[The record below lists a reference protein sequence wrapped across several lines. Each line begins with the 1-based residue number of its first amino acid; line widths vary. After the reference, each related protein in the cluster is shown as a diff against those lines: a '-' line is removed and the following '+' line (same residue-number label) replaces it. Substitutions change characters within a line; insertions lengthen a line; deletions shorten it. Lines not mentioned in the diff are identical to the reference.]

1 MYIEITLGVLLL
13 LSILFNV
20 ILLLRRKNTES
31 ELNGLL
37 EHFLQGDLEYGRD
50 NIETL
55 PKGEQSYRL
64 AQSMNDLA
72 TLLGDVQQNSQ
83 KSERATARLSRNIQ
97 KALLYT
103 SKISA
108 HASGNL
114 ETSSRLFQL
123 VAEGSAAVEEI
134 HASIGS
140 LKDQVSTQNRE
151 ISQTSQAI
159 NSISQSLSSISG
171 IASQRLQ
178 DTQSL
183 VKLTAVGNR
192 KIKETDQVINMVQGK
207 VDDILT
213 LITMI
218 NKIASQTNL
227 LSMNAAIEAAHA
239 GDAGRGF
246 AVVAQEIRNLAESTS
261 NNAKSISET
270 LKDLVAHIESAAQ
283 LSKESGS
290 AFNQIEEG
298 VDQVSQAFTQIN
310 EQTSSVADHSQEVV
324 HSASALQEISQQT
337 TISMNEMEVGTSD
350 INKILE
356 SSKEISE
363 EMEVS
368 MKDLASKTKSV
379 NWITSKISSSYLT
392 ANHSMASILN
402 LFRQYN
408 SRLSGKEM
416 VDTASRMTY
425 SNLILSH
432 INWVAMARAVID
444 RSVEKEDVNLVDSTH
459 CELGKWINKEESR
472 NLLGEEKM
480 RRLSTLHRDLHNL
493 VGEIFQGLESSGKDV
508 IEKKYDQL
516 NELSQKIVQILTTI
530 GYNDFIQ
537 WSPELS
543 VQVKEFDQ
551 HHGVLIS
558 LINKLYV
565 SMEEGQGAENLS
577 RIFEELLH
585 YTEFHF
591 TEEEKVLEYY
601 QSPQLEEQKKQHSAL
616 LKKAREL
623 NNDFHQGK
631 SVLSNEVLDF
641 LQDWV
646 MNHILRVDKKYGE
659 PLKDKDIHSLVKSYK
674 ART

>member
-1 MYIEITLGVLLL
+1 MVKKKGKE
-13 LSILFNV
+13 N
-20 ILLLRRKNTES
+20 
-31 ELNGLL
+31 ELNDVL
-37 EHFLQGDLEYGRD
+37 ENFLQGQLEYDRQKSQYLSK
-50 NIETL
+50 ES
-55 PKGEQSYRL
+55 QSYRL
-64 AQSMNDLA
+64 VKAMDDLA
-72 TLLGDVQQNSQ
+72 SLLKNVQINSN

-108 HASGNL
+108 HAGSNL

-140 LKDQVSTQNRE
+140 LKDQVSTQNQE
-151 ISQTSQAI
+151 IAQTSQAI
-159 NSISQSLSSISG
+159 QSISQSLKSISE

-178 DTQSL
+178 DTRSL
-183 VKLTAVGNR
+183 VELTAVGNT
-192 KIKETDQVINMVQGK
+192 KIKETDQVISLVQGK

-246 AVVAQEIRNLAESTS
+246 AVVAEEIRNLAESTS

-270 LKDLVAHIESAAQ
+270 LKDLVQHIESAAQ

-290 AFNQIEEG
+290 AFKQIDEG
-298 VDQVSQAFTQIN
+298 VDQVAQAFSQIN
-310 EQTSSVADHSQEVV
+310 EQTSSVASHSQEVV
-324 HSASALQEISQQT
+324 HSAAALQDISQQT
-337 TISMNEMEVGTSD
+337 TISMNEMELGTRD

-363 EMEVS
+363 EMENS
-368 MKDLASKTKSV
+368 MTDLTSKAKSV
-379 NWITSKISSSYLT
+379 NWITSKISSSYLVS
-392 ANHSMASILN
+392 NQSMADILD

-408 SRLSGKEM
+408 SKMNGKET
-416 VDTASRMTY
+416 VDTASRITF
-425 SNLILSH
+425 SNLILAH
-432 INWVAMARAVID
+432 INWVAKARAVID
-444 RSVEKEDVNLVDSTH
+444 RSVDREDVDLVDSSH
-459 CELGKWINKEESR
+459 CELGKWLMKEESIE
-472 NLLGEEKM
+472 LLGDEKLE
-480 RRLSTLHRDLHNL
+480 RLSSMHRDLHG
-493 VGEIFQGLESSGKDV
+493 VVADIFQNMDNSDRSL
-508 IEKKYDQL
+508 IEDKFNHL
-516 NELSQKIVQILTTI
+516 NEISQKIVQILTTI
-530 GYNDFIQ
+530 GYNDFIS

-543 VQVKEFDQ
+543 VDVDEFDQ

-565 SMEEGQGAENLS
+565 SMEEGHGAENLS
-577 RIFEELLH
+577 KIFEELLH

-591 TEEEKVLEYY
+591 QAEEKVMEHY
-601 QSPQLEEQKKQHSAL
+601 QLPELEEQKKQHNVL
-616 LKKAREL
+616 LRKAREL
-623 NNDFHQGK
+623 HEDFNSGK
-631 SVLSNEVLDF
+631 AVLSNEVLDF

-646 MNHILRVDKKYGE
+646 MNHILIVDKKYGN
-659 PLKDKDIHSLVKSYK
+659 PLKGKEIHSLVETYK
-674 ART
+674 RMS